1 MKMILA
7 KRHIALV
14 YDSLTIRYTNNA
26 HMYVLIYFVIC
37 CILIAVDDDDD
48 NAVADERYIRDVQ
61 NVDIKWC
68 IWCSRRRLSKEEI
81 KISWYIFI
89 LASSVTLYFLFFCS
103 SRLVLV
109 GWLVLWLFG
118 WLVIIRD
125 MNILFGFFPF
135 AFADYFFSS

>member
-1 MKMILA
+1 MILTN
-7 KRHIALV
+7 RHIALA
-14 YDSLTIRYTNNA
+14 YESLTIRYTNNT
-26 HMYVLIYFVIC
+26 HMHIPIYYVIC
-37 CILIAVDDDDD
+37 CILIAVDDDDDADD

-109 GWLVLWLFG
+109 SWLVG
-118 WLVIIRD
+118 WLVIISE
-125 MNILFGFFPF
+125 MNILFGFFPLLLQI
-135 AFADYFFSS
+135 FFSFNDL